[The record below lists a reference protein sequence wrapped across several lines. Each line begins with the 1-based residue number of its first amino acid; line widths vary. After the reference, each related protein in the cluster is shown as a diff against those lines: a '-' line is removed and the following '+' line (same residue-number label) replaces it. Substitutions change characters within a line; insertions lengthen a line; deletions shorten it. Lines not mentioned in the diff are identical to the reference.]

1 MFGCGP
7 YEISS
12 LCRMNPCCLMKRSA
26 NGAAPRGMRRW
37 AVEISWLLE
46 SYLYADPSRLDF
58 ASTEGARGGEVL
70 ELLLRVGAPSEHSQ
84 GPSCHKG
91 VHGAQLHRVHL
102 LANRRI
108 RGLFPHVLDDC
119 HSPATQNPV
128 HLVDRLARL
137 TEVLEG
143 RLADDQI
150 EGSFGKR
157 HAGHV
162 ALLKVHARS
171 RLPGVLS
178 GDFHE
183 RVADIQPGDVE
194 PVESRHRDGEVARTR
209 RHLKHVGAIG
219 QTAGEVGGLLPPLLD
234 LAPGAANLRVPACHA
249 PLHRQP
255 FVAFLSL
262 RRRLHSLHLASTRC
276 LSHPLMF
283 NCPW

>member
-1 MFGCGP
+1 M
-7 YEISS
+7 S
-12 LCRMNPCCLMKRSA
+12 
-26 NGAAPRGMRRW
+26 RW
-37 AVEISWLLE
+37 TVEISLLLQ
-46 SYLYADPSRLDF
+46 SYLYADPTRLDF
-58 ASTEGARGGEVL
+58 AAAESARGGEAL
-70 ELLLRVGAPSEHSQ
+70 ELLLRVGAPSEHPQS
-84 GPSCHKG
+84 PPCHEG
-91 VHGAQLHRVHL
+91 VYGVEPHRIHL
-102 LANRRI
+102 FANRRSGGI
-108 RGLFPHVLDDC
+108 FPHVLDDC

-143 RLADDQI
+143 SLTDDQI
-150 EGSFGKR
+150 EGPFGKR
-157 HAGHV
+157 HAGRV
-162 ALLKVHARS
+162 ALLKVHAHS
-171 RLPGVLS
+171 RLPSVLS

-183 RVADIQPGDVE
+183 RVADIQPGYVE
-194 PVESRHRDGEVARTR
+194 PVESRHLDGEVARAR

-262 RRRLHSLHLASTRC
+262 LRRLHSLHLASTRC